1 MLLLELGTGENQLST
16 AGDETTFQLGCRLVM
31 IFFF

>member
-16 AGDETTFQLGCRLVM
+16 AGDETTLHSS
-31 IFFF
+31 